1 MGDPAPEDDRV
12 LSAFEGWKDG
22 RCRYLCAECGRVFAT
37 MLSFHYHASA
47 HHGLAADAY
56 RARHGAARIRTE
68 RVDCVLCGA
77 RVVWDYVKLR
87 VHMERAHQGMD
98 LFQYFRDHVYWAQ
111 YGKKERQDQ
120 EEEQESRQPAQEEK
134 DAHRGCETAHMPTE
148 EQTQDEVEEG
158 PPREATLVEPE
169 RTLRRSQRRSKTS
182 LGVKGGSK
190 EGAGS
195 CSPSGKR
202 RKRSEL
208 EPAATTEKEGDRS
221 DHSGSDHENDGEE
234 ETAIGKSSSKA
245 SESSEKKTE
254 EDYQC
259 WISGCSYLCS
269 YCSTSVQQSRDL
281 KEHLLSHHR
290 LEVGNQS
297 LDDLVTNSTLVRSYT
312 R

>member
-111 YGKKERQDQ
+111 YGKKEKQEKDQ
-120 EEEQESRQPAQEEK
+120 EEEQEESRQPALDERV
-134 DAHRGCETAHMPTE
+134 AHQGCETAHVPFE
-148 EQTQDEVEEG
+148 EQTQEEEEEG
-158 PPREATLVEPE
+158 PSRAATPVEPE
-169 RTLRRSQRRSKTS
+169 RTLRRSKRRSKKP
-182 LGVKGGSK
+182 LGVDDGGK
-190 EGAGS
+190 ECPGS
-195 CSPSGKR
+195 RSGSRSPAGKR
-202 RKRSEL
+202 GKRSEL
-208 EPAATTEKEGDRS
+208 ESAATTENGGDLS
-221 DHSGSDHENDGEE
+221 YNEKDGE
-234 ETAIGKSSSKA
+234 SSPKA
-245 SESSEKKTE
+245 SASSEKKTE

-259 WISGCSYLCS
+259 WISGCSYLCT
-269 YCSTSVQQSRDL
+269 YCSTSVQQSRSL
-281 KEHLLSHHR
+281 KEHLLSKHR